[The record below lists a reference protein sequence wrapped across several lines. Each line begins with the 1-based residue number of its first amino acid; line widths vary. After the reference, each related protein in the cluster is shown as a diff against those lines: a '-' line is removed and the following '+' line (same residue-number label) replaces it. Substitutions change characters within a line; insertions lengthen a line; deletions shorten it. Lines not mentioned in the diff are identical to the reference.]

1 MTTAPAGQAPIAPA
15 KSGYG
20 SLIFAVALAAV
31 GVVLFFTLD
40 TRAAAPGFTLGSFI
54 GLWVILFFSGLICGI
69 SGFAFSS
76 IGNLSQLL
84 IPPVTA
90 VPMLQGLSIFNQLTS
105 ITKLRADMPKRWKD
119 WFPHGPGPAILGG
132 LVGVQAGVWILNN
145 LPGAVLTLT
154 IGIMVCIYALY
165 LTFKP
170 AGFAIRRFVG
180 PKTGAVVGAIGG
192 AIGGFTA
199 FPGLAVVMWT
209 GLRDIT
215 KSQTRAIVQPFI
227 VFLQL
232 AALVT
237 NAVQNPG
244 RFGVPYFTML
254 ALTIPAVLPGTL
266 TGVWIYHQLSE
277 HNFKKVVFV
286 LLMLVGVTLVIKGW
300 SGI

>member
-1 MTTAPAGQAPIAPA
+1 MATTSPTEKTTGTLPQQQSSA
-15 KSGYG
+15 
-20 SLIFAVALAAV
+20 SLIFAVILVAV
-31 GVVLFFTLD
+31 GILLFFTLD
-40 TRAAAPGFTLGSFI
+40 TKAAAPDFTLFHFL
-54 GLWVILFFSGLICGI
+54 GLWAILFFSGLICGI

-84 IPPVTA
+84 LPPVTA

-105 ITKLRADMPKRWKD
+105 ITKLRKDMPKKLRD
-119 WFPHGPGPAILGG
+119 WFPNGPGPAILGG

-145 LPGAVLTLT
+145 LPGPILTLI
-154 IGIMVCIYALY
+154 IGSLVCLYSFY

-170 AGFAIRRFVG
+170 KGLTIHRFSGPSAGVAV
-180 PKTGAVVGAIGG
+180 GAVGG

-215 KSQTRAIVQPFI
+215 KAQTRAIVQPFI

-232 AALVT
+232 AALIT

-244 RFGVPYFTML
+244 RFDHDLHLLCVP
-254 ALTIPAVLPGTL
+254 PGR
-266 TGVWIYHQLSE
+266 
-277 HNFKKVVFV
+277 FV
-286 LLMLVGVTLVIKGW
+286 Y
-300 SGI
+300 